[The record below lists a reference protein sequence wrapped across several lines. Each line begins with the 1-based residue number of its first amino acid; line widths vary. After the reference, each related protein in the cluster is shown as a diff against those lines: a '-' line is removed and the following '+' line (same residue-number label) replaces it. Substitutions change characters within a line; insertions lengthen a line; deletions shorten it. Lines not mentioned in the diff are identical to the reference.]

1 MKRNSVLGQILT
13 KSAVSRDYLD
23 LINRFPLVP
32 IKNDAHLKVAHNVID
47 ELSLIGEDGLTAGQA
62 DYLAVLGD
70 LTTAYEAKTFEE
82 MTKNVKGLDVLKHLV
97 EEHGLSASD
106 VGRIIGQRELG
117 SKVLRGNRHI
127 SREHAKLLGGHFGLP
142 AEIFLR

>member
-1 MKRNSVLGQILT
+1 MSGPGSHAGPTVAN
-13 KSAVSRDYLD
+13 DYGN
-23 LINRFPLVP
+23 LIKRFPLVP

-47 ELSLIGEDGLTAGQA
+47 ELSLIGEDGLTTGQA

-70 LTTAYEAKTFEE
+70 LTTAYEAETFEE
-82 MTKNVKGLDVLKHLV
+82 MTKNVNGLEVLKHLV

-106 VGRIIGQRELG
+106 IGRVIGQRELG

-127 SREHAKLLGGHFGLP
+127 SREHAKSLGQYFGIP